1 MVQKTCTVCV
11 NTTTYY
17 HGMLINVILVVI
29 IIIIFLMDNAA
40 NSGMA
45 RIRQLPV
52 G

>member
-11 NTTTYY
+11 NTTAYY
-17 HGMLINVILVVI
+17 HGMLINVILVV

>member
-1 MVQKTCTVCV
+1 MVQKTWTVCV

-29 IIIIFLMDNAA
+29 IIIFLMDNAA